1 MVTAFLHS
9 NCRYTDNYPSA
20 MGVPAIM
27 VVLPLFSIIG
37 GGNTVTERNAG
48 LGAAIGVLLSVCVV
62 IVFTI
67 CNRVI
72 KDDDLEF

>member
-1 MVTAFLHS
+1 M
-9 NCRYTDNYPSA
+9 
-20 MGVPAIM
+20 
-27 VVLPLFSIIG
+27 
-37 GGNTVTERNAG
+37 
-48 LGAAIGVLLSVCVV
+48 GAAIGVLLSVCVV

>member
-1 MVTAFLHS
+1 MIRLITGKKGS
-9 NCRYTDNYPSA
+9 
-20 MGVPAIM
+20 
-27 VVLPLFSIIG
+27 
-37 GGNTVTERNAG
+37 

-67 CNRVI
+67 CNKVI

>member
-9 NCRYTDNYPSA
+9 NCRHTDNYPLCLYVYA
-20 MGVPAIM
+20 D
-27 VVLPLFSIIG
+27 FG

>member
-1 MVTAFLHS
+1 MKELKIIQIIISILLIIAILLQSRGTALGGAF
-9 NCRYTDNYPSA
+9 
-20 MGVPAIM
+20 
-27 VVLPLFSIIG
+27 G

-67 CNRVI
+67 CNKVI

>member
-9 NCRYTDNYPSA
+9 NCRYTDNYPYVY
-20 MGVPAIM
+20 MYMQI
-27 VVLPLFSIIG
+27 FG

-67 CNRVI
+67 CNKVI